1 MTGGRKARLMF
12 YWFDTR
18 DNIRYKPC
26 MNIKKLTIQLVAF
39 SLVLNG
45 CSGQIPF
52 LSTSTETPLPTSTE
66 VPLPVATPLPMA
78 TATPLPAGRI
88 QRGDQAFLA
97 GDYDTALDAYSLAYD
112 LTSDPEIRS
121 SALVMIARIH
131 FERGENLKALE
142 LFRQVQQEFQSP
154 LPVSMAAVYLGDLL
168 YGLGRFDESASAY
181 EQYLTLRPG
190 VLDDYYLEKL
200 GDALTGAGRYEEA
213 ASAYQL
219 AVERTAV
226 TPPVWLL
233 FKVATSQVELG
244 RTDQAIETYQEIL
257 SVTGN
262 DFDRAAAEF
271 LIGQIYY
278 NRGDFESAYGHFL
291 TCVDNYPKAS
301 DSYFALV
308 TLVND
313 NQTVDNLNRGIVDYY
328 AGQYQASVDA
338 LSNYE
343 TETAAHDG
351 TLHYYRALSY
361 TYLKNY
367 PMANKDWD
375 SLIQGHPGD
384 RFWNIAWDEKAY
396 TQWYYQGNHVEA
408 AQTLMDFVVT
418 APGDAQAPGYLYEAA
433 RIYERNGMLDEAA
446 ATWERLAVEYPSAEI
461 SYSGIY
467 LSGITRYR
475 QQNYQVALNTFQ
487 RSLVLATEPMETAS
501 AWLWIGKSNQALGD
515 EAKARTAWQNA
526 LQADPGGYYSE
537 RARSLL
543 LGTDLITSCP
553 VMDLAVD
560 LPSEHLAAK
569 DWMRST
575 FDLGMDIDLDTLGP
589 LSDDPRIS
597 RGQEFWRLGL
607 YEEARGEYEA
617 VRLDN
622 ELDPVNT
629 FRLIQYFLDTGLY
642 RSAIFAS
649 RQVLQLAGLDETA
662 TLNAPVYFN
671 HVRYGAY
678 YREIVLQAA
687 ADEEIDPLIL
697 FSLIR
702 QESLYEGFIESSVG
716 AKGLM
721 QLMPETA
728 NQTVS
733 HMGWPAVY
741 VEKDIYRPLVN
752 IKVGSHYLHQQS
764 EGFNG
769 DLFAS
774 LAAYNAGPGNAA
786 AWLELSGTDPDLF
799 LETIRFLETR
809 QYLRSIVE
817 LDLLYR
823 MFYCRSE

>member
-1 MTGGRKARLMF
+1 
-12 YWFDTR
+12 
-18 DNIRYKPC
+18 
-26 MNIKKLTIQLVAF
+26 MNTKTLIIQLVAI
-39 SLVLNG
+39 SLVLSG
-45 CSGQIPF
+45 CNRQVPL
-52 LSTSTETPLPTSTE
+52 LSTPTASQPTTSTQTALPTGTPLPT
-66 VPLPVATPLPMA
+66 A

-88 QRGDQAFLA
+88 QRADRAFLD
-97 GDYDTALDAYSLAYD
+97 GDYDAALEAYSLAYD
-112 LTSDPEIRS
+112 LTTDPDIRS

-131 FERGENLKALE
+131 YERGDELKALE
-142 LFRQVQQEFQSP
+142 LFRKVQQEFTSP
-154 LPVSMAAVYLGDLL
+154 LPVSMAAVYLGEL
-168 YGLGRFDESASAY
+168 YFGLGRFDEAAGAY

-190 VLDDYYLEKL
+190 ILDDYYLEKL
-200 GDALTGAGRYEEA
+200 GDALAGAGRYEEA
-213 ASAYQL
+213 TSAYQL
-219 AVERTAV
+219 AVERTTV
-226 TPPVWLL
+226 PQPVWLL
-233 FKVATSQVELG
+233 FKVAGSQVKLG
-244 RTDQAIETYQEIL
+244 RADQGIGTYQEIL
-257 SVTGN
+257 SITGN
-262 DFDRAAAEF
+262 DYDRAAAEF

-278 NRGDFESAYGHFL
+278 NRGDFESAYAHFL
-291 TCVDNYPKAS
+291 SCVDNYPKAS

-313 NQTVDNLNRGIVDYY
+313 NQPVDHLNRGIVDYY

-338 LSNYE
+338 LSAYE
-343 TETAAHDG
+343 SETAAHDG
-351 TLHYYRALSY
+351 TMHYYRALAY

-367 PMANKDWD
+367 PAANRDWD

-384 RFWNIAWDEKAY
+384 RFWNTAWDEKAY
-396 TQWYYQGNHVEA
+396 TQWYYQENHVEA
-408 AQTLMDFVVT
+408 AQTLIDFVVT
-418 APGDAQAPGYLYEAA
+418 APQDAQAPGYLYEAA
-433 RIYERNGMLDEAA
+433 RIYERKGLLDEAA

-475 QQNYQVALNTFQ
+475 QEDYQAALNTFQ
-487 RSLVLATEPMETAS
+487 RALVLATEPMETAS
-501 AWLWIGKSNQALGD
+501 AWLWIGKSNQAIGD
-515 EAKARTAWQNA
+515 EEKARTSWQNA

-560 LPSEHLAAK
+560 LPAEHLVAN

-575 FDLGMDIDLDTLGP
+575 FNLGAEVDLDSLGT
-589 LSDDPRIS
+589 LSDDPRVL

-607 YEEARGEYEA
+607 YEQARGEFEA
-617 VRLDN
+617 VRIDN

-629 FRLIQYFLDTGLY
+629 YRLAQYFLDTGLY

-671 HVRYGAY
+671 HIRYGAY
-678 YREIVLQAA
+678 YRDIVLQSAV
-687 ADEEIDPLIL
+687 DEKIDPLIL

-702 QESLYEGFIESSVG
+702 QESLFEGFIESSVG

-733 HMGWPAVY
+733 HTGWPAVF
-741 VEKDIYRPLVN
+741 VENDIYRPLVN
-752 IKVGSHYLHQQS
+752 IKIGSHYLHQQM
-764 EGFNG
+764 EGFDG
-769 DLFAS
+769 DLFAA
-774 LAAYNAGPGNAA
+774 LAAYNSGPGNAA
-786 AWLELSGTDPDLF
+786 VWRELSGKDPDLF
-799 LETIRFLETR
+799 LETVRFLETR
-809 QYLRSIVE
+809 QYIRSIVE

-823 MFYCRSE
+823 MFYCRSK